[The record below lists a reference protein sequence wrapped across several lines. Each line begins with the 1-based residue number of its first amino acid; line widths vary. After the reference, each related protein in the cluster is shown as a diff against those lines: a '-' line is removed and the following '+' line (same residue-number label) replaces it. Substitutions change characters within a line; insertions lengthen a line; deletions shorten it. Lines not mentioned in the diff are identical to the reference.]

1 MVKKKEKNEKTLYK
15 IILISALMLMPF
27 GIYLIFE
34 FISNYKNI

>member
-1 MVKKKEKNEKTLYK
+1 MVKKKEKNERTLYK

-27 GIYLIFE
+27 GIYLILE